1 MRTTPESAGP
11 RDQKSSFLGSFALCK
26 KIKSEKD
33 MLSISDLQLGVFL
46 TYNNQPHQV
55 VFSQHSKLGRGG
67 AILRTKLKNLITG
80 AIFDVT
86 FKGNDKVEEA
96 EIKRT
101 KAQFTYKD
109 GEGYHFMDGQTYE
122 QFTLKAEQVGQS
134 GGFLK
139 EGENVDVISWNSRAI
154 NVSPPIKVDLKIAE
168 TEPGI
173 RGNTAQ
179 GSVTKPAILETGAK
193 VLVPIFMK
201 VGDTVK
207 VNTQTGEY
215 VERVNK

>member
-1 MRTTPESAGP
+1 
-11 RDQKSSFLGSFALCK
+11 
-26 KIKSEKD
+26 
-33 MLSISDLQLGVFL
+33 MLSISDLQPGVFL
-46 TYNNQPHQV
+46 TYNKQPHQV

-67 AILRTKLKNLITG
+67 AILRTKIKNLISG
-80 AIFDVT
+80 AIIDVT
-86 FKGNDKVEEA
+86 FKGNDKVEDA
-96 EIKRT
+96 DISRKT
-101 KAQFTYKD
+101 AQFTYKD
-109 GEGYHFMDGQTYE
+109 GEGYHFMDNQNFE
-122 QFTLKAEQVGQS
+122 QFTLSKVQVGTA
-134 GGFLK
+134 GNFLK
-139 EGENVDVISWNSRAI
+139 DGGTVDLLTWNSRAI
-154 NVSPPIKVDLKIAE
+154 NVNPPIKVELKIIE

-201 VGDTVK
+201 VGDIIR